1 MLSQEAIAQFQTL
14 YLAEFGKKI
23 SVKEAQ
29 LKASKLL
36 NLYRAVYVGNQKLTI
51 KNKNNNEKKI
61 QPPKNHN

>member
-1 MLSQEAIAQFQTL
+1 MLSQEAITQFQTL
-14 YLAEFGKKI
+14 YLTEFGKRL

-29 LKASKLL
+29 LKAFKLL

-61 QPPKNHN
+61 QPAKNHN